1 MFKVRIKGLL
11 DDLITVVRYHFRPG
25 GDEGARTAIRLM
37 QMYQRARQL
46 EQLGIEEPDR
56 TVYRPLDEYDLIYM

>member
-1 MFKVRIKGLL
+1 VFKVRIKDLL

-56 TVYRPLDEYDLIYM
+56 TVYRPLDECDLMYR

>member
-1 MFKVRIKGLL
+1 MRIKGLL
-11 DDLITVVRYHFRPG
+11 DDLITVVRYHFRPD

-46 EQLGIEEPDR
+46 EQLGIEEPDW
-56 TVYRPLDEYDLIYM
+56 TVYRPLDECDLMYR

>member
-1 MFKVRIKGLL
+1 MRIKDLL

-46 EQLGIEEPDR
+46 EQLGIEEPDWA
-56 TVYRPLDEYDLIYM
+56 VCRPLDEYDLMYR